1 MDNRRFDA
9 ITRLAGASPD
19 RRGALKLAGVAALLG
34 TAGFLSRSDDTEA
47 ALLTVVIANS
57 LNDVIEVNVKNNNV
71 AVQICAVVQDIN
83 VNLLGTFIDAAGSTA
98 NLTCEIQQRTGGGN
112 GGGGNGN
119 N

>member
-1 MDNRRFDA
+1 MDNQRFDA
-9 ITRLAGASPD
+9 ITRLAATSPD

-83 VNLLGTFIDAAGSTA
+83 VALLSTFVDAAGSTA
-98 NLTCEIQQRTGGGN
+98 NLTCNIVQNNG